1 MRKRRRLNTLAR
13 WINENS
19 KQYEAEIV
27 EGYCNTDRQLCA
39 GSRIRVEG
47 KGREG
52 NKIIIR
58 DRETN
63 KIVKE
68 HNSAE
73 TYRYNY
79 EVEDWVNRNIPN
91 ANNEEYT
98 VFGEFRGK

>member
-1 MRKRRRLNTLAR
+1 MRRKKRRLATLAK

-19 KQYEAEIV
+19 KQYKAEII
-27 EGYCNTDRQLCA
+27 EGYCNTDRQLYA
-39 GSRIRVEG
+39 GSRIRIEG

-58 DRETN
+58 DKETN

-79 EVEDWVNRNIPN
+79 EIEDWVNKNIPN
-91 ANNEEYT
+91 ANNKEYT
-98 VFGEFRGK
+98 FFGNFG